1 MRRALFSL
9 VVSFLL
15 GVSAVD
21 PVPAIARQAQAAS
34 ADLTGVVF
42 DPQARVI
49 VGATVTVRH
58 QATNLSRTTTTDENG
73 QFRFLALPPG
83 QYEVIVEASGF
94 AKVVNPNVVLT
105 VGQSAEL
112 NVRLEVARLGEE
124 ITVEAGTEIVERT
137 RTAVVETI
145 DQRRIEYLPINGR
158 NYLFF
163 ALTSSLATRDNA
175 PAIGP
180 APTSGLSFGG
190 QRARGNNVQVDGV
203 DNNDNSVNAVRAT
216 VSQEAVQ
223 EFQII
228 ANSYNAEFGRATGGV
243 INIVTRSGTNEVR
256 GSLFGFIRHR
266 SFQARNAFSTEP
278 DPPYTRVQAG
288 ATLGG
293 PFVRD
298 RHFYF
303 FSYETTRRQETGF
316 STIGQG
322 NFDLVPVAFGGAT
335 GLLTREQAAF
345 VSNPAVPE
353 PVRAAYFRTLAA
365 ASATAL
371 FGSPLGPGGPRV
383 FPTGVPLPRG
393 FQPLRPLGQNYPI
406 SQQVSFYLAKFD
418 HQLSPAHKLTTRL
431 SVTPSTTTGIQT
443 TSQNQ
448 PFGQNAFSRTA
459 IEQFRDLVFAAQM
472 TSILGGNTVNEARF
486 QAARRG
492 LGFKPQ
498 STQVGVNIAGF
509 AFFGQEAFSPLDRVE
524 KRFQWMDNFSLV
536 RGSHSFKFGT
546 DINYIPL
553 RADFHLYFGGVYSF
567 GPLPASVLDPNLR
580 IAPPLTAVQAYGLGL
595 PQSFIQGFG
604 DPHIAGSNATVA
616 VFGQDSW
623 RPRSHLTINYGVR
636 YEVELTP
643 SLPPP
648 TPLSAEAE
656 RVLGLLEGIARDY
669 NNVQPRFALAWDPTR
684 SGKMVI
690 RAAYGIF
697 HDKSFLATFANSRI
711 ANGTRHLVLPIG
723 APGPTSVNAA
733 SLFQGVLVFPG
744 YLPAEQRFDP
754 KAPAFQTQEGILQ
767 VSPLLPFMLPTSRTN
782 VLPYAQHANLTIER
796 ALFSDMSVSVAYL
809 FVKGT
814 HLNRPR
820 EINPPLVPLLLRNR
834 DRAVQVGLVPPG
846 TNPLQV
852 TVLDL
857 ASGVVPTAF
866 FNFFRPSGPNFALLQ
881 RAGIGRDQALQIA
894 RALGVPQGPGVFIPY
909 AQIVLQE
916 TAGSS
921 TYHGFS
927 LNLNK
932 RYSRNIQ
939 FLVSYTLSKA
949 IDDSTDLQSQLIPQD
964 SFRAD
969 LERSLSNFDQRHRFV
984 LSGVFQ
990 SPYRRSD
997 SGFWRKLLA
1006 DFTLA
1011 PILELSSGRPF
1022 TIYLGQDNN
1031 FDTSPFN
1038 DRPNLVGPP
1047 TRERP
1052 FGTFAVPPE
1061 GQIGNLGRNTGMRP
1075 GFASLDLRLTR
1086 SFFLTERWRLDAIFE
1101 VFNTFN
1107 RVNVSDVSNNFL
1119 TAGQPTAAFDPR
1131 QIQLALKITF

>member
-1 MRRALFSL
+1 MKTIVLFLALAGTC
-9 VVSFLL
+9 L
-15 GVSAVD
+15 GSSPSAL
-21 PVPAIARQAQAAS
+21 AGQAQAAS
-34 ADLTGVVF
+34 ADLSGVVL
-42 DPQARVI
+42 DPQSRVV
-49 VGATVTVRH
+49 VGATVTVRNP
-58 QATNLSRTTTTDENG
+58 ATNFSRATTTDETG

-83 QYEVIVEASGF
+83 RYEVIVEAPGF
-94 AKVVNPNVVLT
+94 ARVVNANVVLT

-124 ITVEAGTEIVERT
+124 MTVQAGTEIIERT

-145 DQRRIEYLPINGR
+145 DQRRIDYLPINGR

-163 ALTSSLATRDNA
+163 ALTSSLVTRDNA

-180 APTSGLSFGG
+180 APTSGLNFGG

-243 INIVTRSGTNEVR
+243 VNIVTRSGTNEVH
-256 GSLFGFIRHR
+256 GTLFGFIRHR

-322 NFDLVPVAFGGAT
+322 NFGLVPVSFGGAT

-345 VSNPAVPE
+345 VGNPAVPE
-353 PVRAAYFRTLAA
+353 PLRAAYFRTLAA

-371 FGSPLGPGGPRV
+371 FGSPLGPGGPRI
-383 FPTGVPLPRG
+383 FPTGRPLPPR
-393 FQPLRPLGQNYPI
+393 FQPLQPLGGSYPI

-418 HQLSPAHKLTTRL
+418 HQLSPAHRLTTRL

-459 IEQFRDLVFAAQM
+459 WEQFRDLAFAAQM
-472 TSILGGNTVNEARF
+472 TSVLGGNVVNEARF

-498 STQVGVNIAGF
+498 STQVAVNIAGV

-524 KRFQWMDNFSLV
+524 KRFQWMDNLSLI
-536 RGSHSFKFGT
+536 RGTHQMKFGT
-546 DINYIPL
+546 DINYIPT
-553 RADFHLYFGGVYSF
+553 RADFQLYFGGVYNF

-580 IAPPLTAVQAYGLGL
+580 IAPPLTPVQAYGLGL
-595 PQSFIQGFG
+595 PQNFLQGFG
-604 DPHIAGSNATVA
+604 DPHVAGSNKTLA

-623 RPRSHLTINYGVR
+623 RLRPNLTLNYGVR

-643 SLPPP
+643 SLSPP

-656 RVLGLLEGIARDY
+656 RALGLLEGIARDY
-669 NNVQPRFALAWDPTR
+669 NNVQPRLALAWDPR
-684 SGKMVI
+684 NSGRMVI

-723 APGPTSVNAA
+723 TPAPQSLNAA
-733 SLFQGVLVFPG
+733 SLFQGVLAFPG
-744 YLPAEQRFDP
+744 YLPDQQRFDTR
-754 KAPAFQTQEGILQ
+754 APALQTQEGILNL
-767 VSPLLPFMLPTSRTN
+767 SPLLPFMLPTSRRN

-796 ALFSDMSVSVAYL
+796 QIVSDVSVSVAYL

-820 EINPPLVPLLLRNR
+820 EINPPLVSLLLRNR
-834 DRAVQVGLVPPG
+834 DRAVQLGLAPPG

-852 TVLDL
+852 TAFDP
-857 ASGVVPTAF
+857 AGGVVPTAF

-881 RAGIGRDQALQIA
+881 RAGISREQALQIA
-894 RALGVPQGPGVFIPY
+894 RALGLPQGPGVFIPY
-909 AQIVLQE
+909 AQIILQE

-921 TYHGFS
+921 SYHGFS
-927 LNLNK
+927 LNINK
-932 RYSRNIQ
+932 RYSRNVQ
-939 FLVSYTLSKA
+939 LLVSYTLSKT

-990 SPYRRSD
+990 SPYRHSD
-997 SGFWRKLLA
+997 SGLWRKLLA
-1006 DFTLA
+1006 DFTFA

-1031 FDTSPFN
+1031 FDTSPYN
-1038 DRPNLVGPP
+1038 DRPNLIGPP
-1047 TRERP
+1047 TREHP
-1052 FGTFAVPPE
+1052 FGVFAVPPE

-1075 GFASLDLRLTR
+1075 GFASLDIRLTR

-1101 VFNTFN
+1101 MFNSFN

-1119 TAGQPTAAFDPR
+1119 TAGQPTSAFDPR
-1131 QIQLALKITF
+1131 QIQLALKLVF